1 MGKSG
6 VNIGKEI
13 QNELLRQGRSV
24 QWLSQQLG
32 CNRTNIYNIFL
43 RDSIATDLLMRI
55 SIALNK
61 DFFAHF
67 SSELADNA
75 ASDLNHP

>member
-1 MGKSG
+1 MGKTY

-13 QNELLRQGRSV
+13 HNELLRQGHSV
-24 QWLSQQLG
+24 SWLSQQLG
-32 CNRTNIYNIFL
+32 CNRTNIYNIFM

-61 DFFAHF
+61 EFFALYTEQF
-67 SSELADNA
+67 T
-75 ASDLNHP
+75 ASQH